1 MTLFQF
7 QIKTLILVTKN
18 SHIGTGVQK
27 KTMNPNNKKLTD
39 VNTLQNSWK
48 KVSNK
53 QSVCAFYME
62 RDEELGF
69 LSNFAKHEDFD
80 YFVPFG
86 SFAGEIVPVNFSE
99 KAIMLNKVH

>member
-1 MTLFQF
+1 MEQEYR
-7 QIKTLILVTKN
+7 KDKN
-18 SHIGTGVQK
+18 
-27 KTMNPNNKKLTD
+27 TMNPNNKELTD

-48 KVSNK
+48 KVSSK
-53 QSVCAFYME
+53 QFVCAFYME

-69 LSNFAKHEDFD
+69 LSNFAKHEAFD

-86 SFAGEIVPVNFSE
+86 SFAGEILPVNFSE

>member
-1 MTLFQF
+1 MFLF
-7 QIKTLILVTKN
+7 QIKISILVTKN
-18 SHIGTGVQK
+18 SRIGTGVQK
-27 KTMNPNNKKLTD
+27 RQKTMNPNNKKLTD

-48 KVSNK
+48 KVSSK

-69 LSNFAKHEDFD
+69 LSNFAKHEAFD